1 MKVRRV
7 LTAILLLTFTMN
19 MMAQKSLN
27 YPPTKKVK
35 QADKYFKTKVKD
47 PYRWLEDDRSK
58 ETEAWVDSQ
67 IEFTNDYLSKLPYR
81 DELRERLETL
91 WDYPKMGVPF
101 QKGDYL
107 FYYKNSG
114 TQNQSVLYCQNIHT
128 KAENVL

>member
-1 MKVRRV
+1 MKVRRA

-35 QADKYFKTKVKD
+35 QTDKYFKTKVKD

-81 DELRERLETL
+81 DELRERLENFGTI
-91 WDYPKMGVPF
+91 PKWEFPSKRRLSV
-101 QKGDYL
+101 
-107 FYYKNSG
+107 YYKNSG
-114 TQNQSVLYCQNIHT
+114 TQNQSVLCAKIFILRLKMY
-128 KAENVL
+128 